1 MRVIL
6 QKDVPNLGEA
16 GDTKDVSTGYA
27 RNFLLPRKLVIAA
40 SEGSKKALQHQKKL
54 IEIKKDKRKKEQEK
68 LIEALSA
75 VELTIP
81 AYAGDEGKL
90 FGSITSMD
98 ISKKL
103 AELGYNIDKRKIQL
117 SEAVKQTGNY
127 TVQIKLDTGVTAEV
141 KLKVESR

>member
-68 LIEALSA
+68 LIGALSA